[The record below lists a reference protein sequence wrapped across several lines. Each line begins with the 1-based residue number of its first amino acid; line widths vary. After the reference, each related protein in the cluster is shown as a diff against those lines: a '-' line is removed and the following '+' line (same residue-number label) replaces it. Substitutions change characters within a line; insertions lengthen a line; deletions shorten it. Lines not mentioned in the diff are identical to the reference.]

1 MQCLLLH
8 GIGGSPFEMLPLADA
23 LAAAGFAAH
32 APALPGHGGTEEA
45 YLASSFAQWRAFAR
59 TEYARLSGEGPVLL
73 AGYSLGGIL
82 ALDVAQAAARGELPP
97 PAGLLALATPLFF
110 HKYFPFF
117 AVSWRFFLLPLQ
129 ARLRPVLR
137 VPPRDPA
144 SRAVAPWQGYEEIC
158 CLRHFA
164 EVERALPAIRRDL
177 PLIRAPLCIV
187 QLHSDMSCR
196 PYNAFYL
203 ARRCAAPVT
212 HLHLLRVRS
221 PHGGHLPTTHR
232 ESREKV
238 AALAVSFAQEAAE
251 ATKTCKFTP
260 QGL

>member
-8 GIGGSPFEMLPLADA
+8 GLGGSPFEMRPLAEA
-23 LAAAGFAAH
+23 LTAAGFAAH

-45 YLASSFAQWRAFAR
+45 YLASSFARWRDFAR
-59 TEYARLSGEGPVLL
+59 AEYARLRETGPVLL

-82 ALDVAQAAARGELPP
+82 ALDAAQAAARGELPP
-97 PAGLLALATPLFF
+97 PAGLLTLATPLFF

-117 AVSWRFFLLPLQ
+117 TAGWRFFLLPLH
-129 ARLRPVLR
+129 AWLRPALR
-137 VPPRDPA
+137 VPSRDPA
-144 SRAVAPWQGYEEIC
+144 SRAAAPWQGHENIC

-177 PLIRAPLCIV
+177 PLIRVPLCIV
-187 QLHSDMSCR
+187 QLRSDTSCR

-203 ARRCAAPVT
+203 ARRCSAPVT

-221 PHGGHLPTTHR
+221 PHGGHLPTTHA

-238 AALAVSFAQEAAE
+238 AALAVSFAQEVHE
-251 ATKTCKFTP
+251 ATKACKFTP
-260 QGL
+260 

>member
-144 SRAVAPWQGYEEIC
+144 SRAVAPWQGHEEIC

-164 EVERALPAIRRDL
+164 EVERALPAIRRED
-177 PLIRAPLCIV
+177 RKSV
-187 QLHSDMSCR
+187 
-196 PYNAFYL
+196 
-203 ARRCAAPVT
+203 V
-212 HLHLLRVRS
+212 
-221 PHGGHLPTTHR
+221 
-232 ESREKV
+232 
-238 AALAVSFAQEAAE
+238 
-251 ATKTCKFTP
+251 
-260 QGL
+260 